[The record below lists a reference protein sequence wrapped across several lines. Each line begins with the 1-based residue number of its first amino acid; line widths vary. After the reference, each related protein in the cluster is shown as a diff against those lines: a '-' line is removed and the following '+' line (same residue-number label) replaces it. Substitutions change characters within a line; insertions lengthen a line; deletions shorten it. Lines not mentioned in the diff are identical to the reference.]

1 MSTFVLFVNGPPYG
15 REDAYTALRFAEA
28 ALAAGHEVRQI
39 FFYQEGV
46 LNASRLLS
54 PAADEFDIAAAWQ
67 RLHHQGVPLVSCVS
81 ASLRRGVIDAEAA
94 EDAEH
99 DSTNLAACFT
109 LGGLGE
115 FVTAAAE
122 VDRVV
127 QFG

>member
-1 MSTFVLFVNGPPYG
+1 MSTFILFVNGPPYG
-15 REDAYTALRFAEA
+15 REDAYTALRFAQA
-28 ALAAGHEVRQI
+28 ALAAGHRIRQI
-39 FFYQEGV
+39 FFYQDGA

-54 PAADEFDIAAAWQ
+54 PASDEFDIARAWAD
-67 RLHHQGVPLVSCVS
+67 LHAQGIELVSCVS
-81 ASLRRGVIDAEAA
+81 AGLRRGVIDAEAA
-94 EDAEH
+94 EEAEL
-99 DSTNLAACFT
+99 DSTNLAACFV